1 MSETNKNA
9 FQAGQAAGKAERRR
23 AMFCWTRPRMLLLQ
37 LELPRNRA
45 GKSISDAA
53 VGGVNFVKDKTGL
66 NK

>member
-9 FQAGQAAGKAERRR
+9 FQAGQAAGKAEEKSNV
-23 AMFCWTRPRMLLLQ
+23 LLDKAKDAAAAAGASAQ
-37 LELPRNRA
+37 QA

>member
-9 FQAGQAAGKAERRR
+9 FQAGQTAGKAEEKSNV
-23 AMFCWTRPRMLLLQ
+23 LLDKAKDAAAGAGTAAQ
-37 LELPRNRA
+37 QA

-53 VGGVNFVKDKTGL
+53 AGGVNFVKEKTGM